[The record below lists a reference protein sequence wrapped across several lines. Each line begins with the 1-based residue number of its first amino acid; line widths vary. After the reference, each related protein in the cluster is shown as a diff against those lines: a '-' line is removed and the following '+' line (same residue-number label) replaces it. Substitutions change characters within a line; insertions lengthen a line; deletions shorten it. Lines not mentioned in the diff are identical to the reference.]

1 MKEWCLE
8 GWERWEEEKPDWFN
22 DAFRRMADDD
32 MLPPAVLR
40 KMKLEGGGMRRRDS
54 MGAFF
59 VGVGTIAGTNGTRGK
74 RKKKRDGVAVTP
86 VA

>member
-1 MKEWCLE
+1 LS
-8 GWERWEEEKPDWFN
+8 
-22 DAFRRMADDD
+22 
-32 MLPPAVLR
+32 LR
-40 KMKLEGGGMRRRDS
+40 KARSSGLEGGEMRRRDF
-54 MGAFF
+54 MDAFF